1 MSDKD
6 KDKDKDKDQVR
17 LKPIMNVRPGVYLA
31 CIYGAILLVILF
43 FVLIHPGIS
52 NPGSVLV
59 VNSDPWG
66 AAILIDGVY
75 MGTSPGNFFVSR
87 GHRRIE
93 MRLPGFT
100 PQEIEKEIRGRFFA
114 SRFFPL
120 RVEIRKTLE
129 APNPALAFANEAADY
144 AAWTFIGEPN
154 AAHQIPLSLSEGAYR
169 FGPASFDPAVR
180 ELMKDTIAAAARFA
194 VTRASLRDLIRA
206 KTLVDNHGLSPSPL
220 SLLGSAEETLAFLDN
235 NPEAA
240 LWLGA
245 VLTGDPQSAVTSSS
259 WYAQAAGIQD
269 AAARDVPPVQ
279 TMGAQTLQL
288 GQLNFRLM
296 EGGPLTG
303 RNFPAGTTVETFYIS
318 ETVISV
324 LAWELFLQQQPR
336 WRRENTEALVREGLV
351 REGHLEA
358 ITFPGAP
365 AQGVSGI
372 SWHAARA
379 FCQWLTAFLPPQ
391 YAAWEVRLPTE
402 AEWEHAAK
410 AGLPNTGLFWE
421 WCEDP
426 FVPLSFITVPGTAVN
441 AMGSPER
448 PLRGGSWINPA
459 GAVGNETRGSLP
471 PYFSSPFVSFRPVIA
486 IRGNQP

>member
-1 MSDKD
+1 MPD

-17 LKPIMNVRPGVYLA
+17 LKPFMNIRPGVYLA

-43 FVLIHPGIS
+43 FILLRPGIL
-52 NPGSVLV
+52 NPGSVLIAH
-59 VNSDPWG
+59 SEPWG
-66 AAILIDGVY
+66 AAVLVDGVY
-75 MGTSPGNFFVSR
+75 MGTAPGSFFVPR
-87 GHRRIE
+87 GQRRIE

-114 SRFFPL
+114 SRFFPR
-120 RVEIRKTLE
+120 RVEIRKTLK
-129 APNPALAFANEAADY
+129 APDPALAFLTEAADY
-144 AAWTFIGEPN
+144 TAWTFIGEPS
-154 AAHQIPLSLSEGAYR
+154 AAHQIPLTLSEAAYR
-169 FGPASFDPAVR
+169 FGPAASDPALR
-180 ELMKDTIAAAARFA
+180 ELMEDTITAAARFA

-206 KTLVDNHGLSPSPL
+206 KTLADNHGLSPSPL
-220 SLLGSAEETLAFLDN
+220 SLLGSAGDALSFLDN

-240 LWLGA
+240 LWLA
-245 VLTGDPQSAVTSSS
+245 SVLTADAQAAVTASS
-259 WYAQAAGIQD
+259 WHAQAAGAQGT
-269 AAARDVPPVQ
+269 APPVQ
-279 TMGAQTLQL
+279 AMGAQTLQL
-288 GQLNFRLM
+288 GQLNFRLV
-296 EGGPLTG
+296 EGGSLAG

-336 WRRENTEALVREGLV
+336 WRRENTAALVREGLV

-358 ITFPGAP
+358 ISFPGTP

-372 SWHAARA
+372 SWYAARA

-426 FVPLSFITVPGTAVN
+426 FVPLSFISAPSAAVTAL
-441 AMGSPER
+441 GSPER
-448 PLRGGSWINPA
+448 PLRGGSWINPT
-459 GAVGNETRGSLP
+459 GVGNETRGSLP

-486 IRGNQP
+486 PRGNQP